1 MFEQPIFNSRERPMT
16 DLLNQ
21 AGASN
26 TLRELLRTYLR
37 FRSSNWTNGGGA
49 VSSAG
54 TDPSY
59 GFFGDGFQLY
69 RSDTDKVSI
78 REGLAFYRDVAT
90 LTSAV
95 DGVSGLSDQS
105 EFKPIVLNS
114 DVEFTVPAADTVNPR
129 YDIIEVRVNR
139 QRTNLAGRDVL
150 NLVTGEFVPDSLATT
165 LDWSVDAS
173 TAVTTAAA
181 STAALS
187 YRRGTAAASPAV
199 PAVTPGYI
207 AIGYVYVPS
216 DGGGV
221 VTLTDAEVMDYRLQ
235 ALPAGGLPVTVL
247 VEYVGGSAGGLVPGA
262 TRVAAPPGINVAV
275 IDVTAASAAQFKILF
290 VGGPLSLYE
299 VVPVGV
305 AAYPTVPGTN
315 VLTASISDNGFASIS
330 ASDVTDLAD
339 PSVTSPDTLTVGEY
353 SPSVKWQFT
362 VNGQKITAGALN
374 HVVPAGSRLHLTF
387 MLYPKGSL

>member
-37 FRSSNWTNGGGA
+37 FRSANWTNGGGA

-54 TDPSY
+54 TDQSY

-78 REGLAFYRDVAT
+78 REGLAFYRDVST

-95 DGVSGLSDQS
+95 DGVSGLTDQS

-129 YDIIEVRVNR
+129 YDIIEVRVHR

-150 NLVTGEFVPDSLATT
+150 NLITGEFVPDSLATT

-173 TAVTTAAA
+173 AAVTTAAA

-221 VTLTDAEVMDYRLQ
+221 VTLTDAEVMDYRRL
-235 ALPAGGLPVTVL
+235 AVPASGLPVTVRARFN
-247 VEYVGGSAGGLVPGA
+247 GGSGGGLLLGS
-262 TRVAAPPGINVAV
+262 TRVSAPPGLTVV
-275 IDVTAASAAQFKILF
+275 VVDEPAAAAAQFRVCF
-290 VGGPLSLYE
+290 VGGPLSAYE
-299 VVPVGV
+299 IVPAGVVATS
-305 AAYPTVPGTN
+305 AAPTTTLV
-315 VLTASISDNGFASIS
+315 TASVSDDGFAAIS

-339 PSVTSPDTLTVGEY
+339 NTITSPDTLTVGEY
-353 SPSVKWQFT
+353 QTSTVWSFT
-362 VNGQKITAGALN
+362 VNGQEVI
-374 HVVPAGSRLHLTF
+374 AGSSGNTMDAAVQLHLTF
-387 MLYPKGSL
+387 MIYPKGSL